1 MLAKLDSI
9 SRDFHRIVWEEDPEK
24 YPTSKRRLIRTT
36 QIVLLVFRDI
46 KGGMIPLRAMS
57 LVYTT
62 LLSLVPLLAVSFSV
76 LKGFGV
82 HNQLKPA
89 LLNILEPLGEQ
100 GIEITQNIIGFVQNI
115 NVGVLGALGI
125 GFLLFTVISMI
136 QKIESALNAT
146 WRVHHTSSFVQ
157 RASNYLSVLLIGPV
171 LVFSAIGLTA
181 SVSASAVVQTVMSYP
196 ILGDLI
202 SYGGRL
208 LPYFIIVAAFTF
220 IYVFVPNTK
229 VHIMPALIG
238 ASVAGMLWQLTGW
251 LFTTVI
257 IGTTKYTAIY
267 SAFATLIIF
276 MIWLYAS
283 WVICLVG
290 SNIAFYSQNPDN
302 IKMSLKPLVLSS
314 RQEEKI
320 ALLCMALIG
329 KHYFQGLKAWDEEG
343 LAHYL
348 SIPQSI
354 LHKTLAVL
362 VKAGFLAETSDS
374 PPRLLPAKPAEQIK
388 LSDILSVIRQQGES
402 ATFGLQLPADPTL
415 DDIYTDME
423 DSMSRSLANKTLR
436 EISNVEISSVRHL
449 DDREAG

>member
-1 MLAKLDSI
+1 
-9 SRDFHRIVWEEDPEK
+9 
-24 YPTSKRRLIRTT
+24 
-36 QIVLLVFRDI
+36 
-46 KGGMIPLRAMS
+46 
-57 LVYTT
+57 
-62 LLSLVPLLAVSFSV
+62 
-76 LKGFGV
+76 
-82 HNQLKPA
+82 
-89 LLNILEPLGEQ
+89 
-100 GIEITQNIIGFVQNI
+100 
-115 NVGVLGALGI
+115 
-125 GFLLFTVISMI
+125 
-136 QKIESALNAT
+136 
-146 WRVHHTSSFVQ
+146 
-157 RASNYLSVLLIGPV
+157 
-171 LVFSAIGLTA
+171 
-181 SVSASAVVQTVMSYP
+181 
-196 ILGDLI
+196 
-202 SYGGRL
+202 
-208 LPYFIIVAAFTF
+208 
-220 IYVFVPNTK
+220 
-229 VHIMPALIG
+229 MPALIG